1 MALLAILD
9 GIRLCV
15 YANDHN
21 PPHIHAEFAEYR
33 ALFLIVGATLDK
45 GSLPKTKIKIVE
57 DFIKENE
64 FLIMKAWHDTQNKK
78 LVRRLK

>member
-1 MALLAILD
+1 
-9 GIRLCV
+9 
-15 YANDHN
+15 
-21 PPHIHAEFAEYR
+21 
-33 ALFLIVGATLDK
+33 LIVGATLDK